1 MADGWLWLERS
12 IGYGLQ
18 DKGLTGHIVLGR
30 WGHADRKHL
39 AAAALC
45 AVWTL
50 FPAVLSAAAP
60 ANGPAQSS
68 AGLTL
73 ENAVPLSVPPRPN
86 LRTPPPVKAPPR
98 LVLPQPLEAPPPPV
112 LTEGPAQPAPR
123 ATARTEPAPTTAPT
137 AAQPQQPAV
146 QAPAAQ
152 TPAAPAPGQ
161 PPTAPRTD
169 TAALPPPPEAAPP
182 AANLP
187 PSSVLSLVF
196 PVGATNLPDAADA
209 VVDRIVE
216 RLRASDTARLQLRS
230 YASGTA
236 DTAREARQLALAR
249 ALALRERLTAFGIR
263 STRVDVRALGLDDGG
278 GPPDRIDAVFLN
290 E

>member
-1 MADGWLWLERS
+1 M
-12 IGYGLQ
+12 
-18 DKGLTGHIVLGR
+18 GR

-50 FPAVLSAAAP
+50 SPAALSAAAP
-60 ANGPAQSS
+60 ANGPAPSS

-123 ATARTEPAPTTAPT
+123 ATARTEPAPKT
-137 AAQPQQPAV
+137 AQPPQPAI

-152 TPAAPAPGQ
+152 SPAAPVPGQ
-161 PPTAPRTD
+161 PPSAPRTD
-169 TAALPPPPEAAPP
+169 TAALPPPPDAAPP
-182 AANLP
+182 AASLP

-196 PVGATNLPDAADA
+196 PADATNLPDAADA

-263 STRVDVRALGLDDGG
+263 STRVDVRALGVDDNG